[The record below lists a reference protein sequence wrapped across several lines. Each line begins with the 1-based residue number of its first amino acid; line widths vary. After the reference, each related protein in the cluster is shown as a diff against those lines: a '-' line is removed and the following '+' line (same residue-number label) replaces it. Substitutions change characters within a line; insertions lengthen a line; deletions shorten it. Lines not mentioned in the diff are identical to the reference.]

1 MTGLLFLVPPWWP
14 ALLALP
20 LSLWLGHTLSR
31 RARQRTRSLLGR
43 REEALSAPYRG
54 RARAACAIA
63 AVSFAALALLQP
75 VFGDADGEPAGPEIV
90 LCVDVSRSMA
100 ARDVL
105 PTRLGA
111 VQQQIG
117 ELAHAAAGTRLGLVA
132 FAGDARLVAPL
143 TADLDA
149 VAVLARDLAAGS
161 EQRGGTNV
169 GASIEVG
176 LRALARAGKPGRGSL
191 VVLSDGEDFAGT
203 GAAAAALALA
213 QHVAVHCIGFG
224 AEGGSKIVVESE
236 TGESFLRDASGHEV
250 VTRLDADGLAAVAH
264 AGGGQFALG
273 NDAGA
278 LASLHRAVLEPA
290 ARRAATFEPE
300 RQVAHRF
307 QWPLFL
313 SLLFCMLRWCLPE
326 RSR

>member
-1 MTGLLFLVPPWWP
+1 MTGLMFLVPPWWP

-20 LSLWLGHTLSR
+20 FLVWLGHRLSR
-31 RARQRTRSLLGR
+31 RALQRTRSLLGR
-43 REEALSAPYRG
+43 REEPLCASYRG
-54 RARAACAIA
+54 RARALCAIA
-63 AVSFAALALLQP
+63 AVAFAALALLQP
-75 VFGDADGEPAGPEIV
+75 VLGEADTEPAGPEIV
-90 LCVDVSRSMA
+90 LCIDVSRSMA
-100 ARDVL
+100 ARDVA

-111 VQQQIG
+111 VQHQID

-143 TADLDA
+143 TADLDS

-169 GASIEVG
+169 GAAIEVG

-191 VVLSDGEDFAGT
+191 VVLTDGEDFAGA
-203 GAAAAALALA
+203 GPAAAAQALA
-213 QHVAVHCIGFG
+213 QGVPVHCIGFG

-236 TGESFLRDASGHEV
+236 TGESFLRDASGHEI
-250 VTRLDADGLAAVAH
+250 VTRLDADGLAAVAQ
-264 AGGGQFALG
+264 AGGGQLLLG
-273 NDAGA
+273 TVPGA
-278 LASLHRAVLEPA
+278 LSSLHRTVLEPA
-290 ARRAATFEPE
+290 ARRAAISEPE

-326 RSR
+326 RRR

>member
-1 MTGLLFLVPPWWP
+1 MGLLFLVPPWWP

-20 LSLWLGHTLSR
+20 LLLWLGHRLSR
-31 RARQRTRSLLGR
+31 RALQRTRSLLGR
-43 REEALSAPYRG
+43 REEALCAPYRG
-54 RARAACAIA
+54 RMRAACAVA

-75 VFGDADGEPAGPEIV
+75 VFGEGDGEPPGPEVV

-100 ARDVL
+100 ARDVA

-111 VQQQIG
+111 AQQQID

-161 EQRGGTNV
+161 ERRGGTNI
-169 GASIEVG
+169 GAAIEVG

-191 VVLSDGEDFAGT
+191 VVLTDGEDFAGKAT
-203 GAAAAALALA
+203 AAATLARA
-213 QHVAVHCIGFG
+213 QGVPVYCVGFG

-236 TGESFLRDASGHEV
+236 TGESFLRDASGHEI
-250 VTRLDADGLAAVAH
+250 VTRLDADGLRAVAR

-273 NDAGA
+273 NHAGA
-278 LASLHRAVLEPA
+278 LTSLHQTVLEPA
-290 ARRAATFEPE
+290 ARSAATFEPE

-307 QWPLFL
+307 QWPLCL

-326 RSR
+326 RLR